1 MVVLSPNA
9 DGAGLSEI
17 KTSSLCCLLSE
28 SFTGVT
34 RKGNVAAEG
43 GGAGEGW
50 GVGSGGGGGHILSVG
65 AIADWKRECLSK
77 AVIPFS
83 MILKIRDLP
92 GPYMVRLGVSS

>member
-1 MVVLSPNA
+1 M
-9 DGAGLSEI
+9 
-17 KTSSLCCLLSE
+17 
-28 SFTGVT
+28 T

-50 GVGSGGGGGHILSVG
+50 GVGGHILSVG

-92 GPYMVRLGVSS
+92 YMVRLGVSS